1 MSRNVG
7 AVVAFGLV
15 LLLGGTAVAQD
26 PIVYVRCA
34 RTAASVEMSGDVTV
48 GGVSQRATRT
58 MQGFDAFDVLPDVT
72 HFLTKFSAPCDLV
85 YRESS
90 GDERIFS
97 SDAARLYEETSPR

>member
-58 MQGFDAFDVLPDVT
+58 MQGFGFRT
-72 HFLTKFSAPCDLV
+72 GS
-85 YRESS
+85 
-90 GDERIFS
+90 
-97 SDAARLYEETSPR
+97 